1 MISLHDGDASFA
13 SSFTKVVYSEDG
25 KQCFSAGF
33 KPTKGKK
40 FVVLLL
46 GEVDKT
52 AIDYDL
58 EAALNRLGFY
68 RKEDNRL

>member
-1 MISLHDGDASFA
+1 MANSA
-13 SSFTKVVYSEDG
+13 
-25 KQCFSAGF
+25 SAGF

-68 RKEDNRL
+68 RKEDNR